1 MIIILFK
8 KDAINTSNEKS
19 FYSLGTINRIVAYG
33 KDSEEALYKAYK
45 RVLEIDDRMS
55 AFKDDSDIAKIN
67 RCAGQEVQ
75 KVNADTFNLLKCSL
89 EFSSLSNGAFDITIR
104 PLTKLWDI
112 GKKQNYIPPKEE
124 IEQVLPLINYRDLV
138 LDEKNCTAYLN
149 KKGQAIDLGGIAKGY
164 AADEV
169 KRILLENK
177 IDSALINL
185 GGNIVTVGNNQG
197 NTPWRIGIQNPLA
210 VRGQYIGSI
219 LSTNQTIVTSGSNEQ
234 FFIKDGIRYHHI
246 LSPLTGYP
254 VNKGVLSITAI
265 CECSRDADALTTALF
280 VTGIDNV
287 KSLLSKANAQA
298 IFIMNNGDIFMTEGL
313 RNTFERSFK

>member
-8 KDAINTSNEKS
+8 KEVIKTRHEKC
-19 FYSLGTINRIVAYG
+19 FYSLGTINTIVAYC
-33 KDSEEALYKAYK
+33 KDGEEAIDKAYK
-45 RVLEIDDRMS
+45 RVLEIDERMS
-55 AFKDDSDIAKIN
+55 AFRDDSDIAKIN
-67 RCAGQEVQ
+67 RCAGREVQ
-75 KVNADTFNLLKCSL
+75 KVNTDTFNLLKCSL

-104 PLTKLWDI
+104 PLTELWGI

-124 IEQVLPLINYRDLV
+124 IERVLPLINYKDLV

-169 KRILLENK
+169 KRILVENK

-185 GGNIVTVGNNQG
+185 GGNIVTVGNNQD

-210 VRGQYIGSI
+210 ARGQYIGSL
-219 LSTNQTIVTSGSNEQ
+219 LSSNQTIVTSGSNEQ
-234 FFIKDGIRYHHI
+234 FFIKNGVRYHHI

-280 VTGIDNV
+280 VADIDKDN
-287 KSLLSKANAQA
+287 SLLSRATAQA
-298 IFIMNNGDIFMTEGL
+298 IFIMDNGDIFMTEGL
-313 RNTFERSFK
+313 KNTFERSFK

>member
-33 KDSEEALYKAYK
+33 KDSEGALYKAYK
-45 RVLEIDDRMS
+45 RVLEIDDRVS